1 MDNDRISHILDF
13 IYNIVSE
20 DAKQQTAEIKIV
32 MELVAE
38 VRRCIE
44 QNRHLLPYHLNIID
58 ELHINENGHSRILCK
73 LLQYKSQLGEYVVL
87 KSLLAYIAE
96 QNNEY
101 RSIYIKSPLITQ
113 EQCRIDLWVRDRAG
127 GYTII
132 FENKIY
138 NATDQEA
145 QLSRYID
152 CTKANG
158 FTDEQIFVVYLSQQG
173 SEPAE
178 QSWGTYKSEYEQRCI
193 NLSFRDDILPWL
205 KEYIVPILPDKD
217 HLLRCAVEQYL
228 DYLEGIFSLR
238 TIDKELNMKVEEC
251 IKEKLGLTGQVF
263 DDYRTIRQYQDDIN
277 TVLNH
282 LGTLKD
288 KVEKKMFKEWKD
300 ALTQHYPQLKDNIT
314 LGYLGKDIFVGINL
328 EVCKR
333 PISIRIERETNI
345 FYGVY
350 CADGKDANIN
360 NLIEEA
366 TSYIGGWVNN
376 SSSWYCWKY
385 PESESVVP
393 DLIALIDAIMPLTKQ

>member
-13 IYNIVSE
+13 IDDVVC
-20 DAKQQTAEIKIV
+20 DGAKQQTAEIKFV

-127 GYTII
+127 GYAII

-178 QSWGTYKSEYEQRCI
+178 QSWGTYKSEYEQRYI

-282 LGTLKD
+282 LETLKN
-288 KVEKKMFKEWKD
+288 KAENEMFQEWKTG
-300 ALTQHYPQLKDNIT
+300 LIQHYPDLKNNIT
-314 LGYLGKDIFVGINL
+314 SGNRGKIIFVGINL
-328 EVCKR
+328 QIGEHPV
-333 PISIRIERETNI
+333 RIVIDRDTNI
-345 FYGVY
+345 YYGIY
-350 CADGKDANIN
+350 CVEGKDPNMA
-360 NLIEEA
+360 NLIEGA
-366 TSYIGGWVNN
+366 ISNIGSWESNN
-376 SSSWYCWKY
+376 SWYCWKY
-385 PESESVVP
+385 TELESALP
-393 DLIALIDAIMPLTKQ
+393 NLIELIEAILPLTKQ

>member
-1 MDNDRISHILDF
+1 MDNDRIFHILNF
-13 IYNIVSE
+13 IDNIVSE
-20 DAKQQTAEIKIV
+20 DAKQQASEIKFV

-44 QNRHLLPYHLNIID
+44 QNRHLLPYPLNIID
-58 ELHINENGHSRILCK
+58 ELHINENSHSRILCK

-87 KSLLAYIAE
+87 QSLLGYISG

-101 RSIYIKSPLITQ
+101 RSIYILSPLITQ

-127 GYTII
+127 GYAII
-132 FENKIY
+132 FENKVY

-145 QLSRYID
+145 QLSRYIG

-178 QSWGTYKSEYEQRCI
+178 QSWGTYKSEYEQRYI

-205 KEYIVPILPDKD
+205 KEYVVPILPDKD
-217 HLLRCAVEQYL
+217 YLLRCAVEQYI

-251 IKEKLGLTGQVF
+251 IKEKLGLTGQVY

-277 TVLNH
+277 TVWKH
-282 LGTLKD
+282 FETLKN
-288 KVEKKMFKEWKD
+288 KVENEMFEEWKKG
-300 ALTQHYPQLKDNIT
+300 LIQHFPNYKRNIA
-314 LGYLGKDIFVGINL
+314 LGKRGNRIYVGMNL
-328 EVCKR
+328 EINGN
-333 PISIRIERETNI
+333 PIKVVIERETNI
-345 FYGVY
+345 YYGIY
-350 CADGKDANIN
+350 HENKDDNAERLINQAIPFFDEWNIEN
-360 NLIEEA
+360 D
-366 TSYIGGWVNN
+366 
-376 SSSWYCWKY
+376 WYCWKY
-385 PESESVVP
+385 TDLESALP
-393 DLIALIDAIMPLTKQ
+393 NLIELIEAIMPLTKQ

>member
-20 DAKQQTAEIKIV
+20 GAKQQTAEIKFV

-58 ELHINENGHSRILCK
+58 ELHINENSHSRILCK

-127 GYTII
+127 GYAII

-178 QSWGTYKSEYEQRCI
+178 QSWGTYKSEYEQRYI

-263 DDYRTIRQYQDDIN
+263 DDYRTIRLYQDDIN

-282 LGTLKD
+282 LETLKN
-288 KVEKKMFKEWKD
+288 KAENEMFQEWKTG
-300 ALTQHYPQLKDNIT
+300 LIQHYPDLKNNIT
-314 LGYLGKDIFVGINL
+314 SGNRGKIIFVGINL
-328 EVCKR
+328 QIGEHPV
-333 PISIRIERETNI
+333 RIVIDRDTNI
-345 FYGVY
+345 YYGIY
-350 CADGKDANIN
+350 CVEGKDPNMA
-360 NLIEEA
+360 NLIEGA
-366 TSYIGGWVNN
+366 ISNIGSWESN
-376 SSSWYCWKY
+376 SSWYCWKY
-385 PESESVVP
+385 TELESALP
-393 DLIALIDAIMPLTKQ
+393 NLIELIEAILPLTKQ

>member
-13 IYNIVSE
+13 IDNIVSE
-20 DAKQQTAEIKIV
+20 DAKQQASEIKFVI
-32 MELVAE
+32 ELVAE

-127 GYTII
+127 GYAII

-178 QSWGTYKSEYEQRCI
+178 QSWGTYKSEYEQRYI

-282 LGTLKD
+282 LETLKN
-288 KVEKKMFKEWKD
+288 KAENEMFKEWKTG
-300 ALTQHYPQLKDNIT
+300 LIQHYPDLKNNIT
-314 LGYLGKDIFVGINL
+314 SGNRGKIIFVGINL
-328 EVCKR
+328 QIGEHPV
-333 PISIRIERETNI
+333 RIVIDRDTNI
-345 FYGVY
+345 YYGIY
-350 CADGKDANIN
+350 CVEGKDPNMA
-360 NLIEEA
+360 NLIEDA
-366 TSYIGGWVNN
+366 ISNIGSWESN
-376 SSSWYCWKY
+376 SSWYCWKY
-385 PESESVVP
+385 TDLESALP
-393 DLIALIDAIMPLTKQ
+393 NLIELIEAILPLTKQ

>member
-1 MDNDRISHILDF
+1 MDNDRISRILDF
-13 IYNIVSE
+13 IDNIVSE
-20 DAKQQTAEIKIV
+20 DAKQQTAEIKFV

-127 GYTII
+127 GYAII

-178 QSWGTYKSEYEQRCI
+178 QSWGTYKSEYEQRYI

-205 KEYIVPILPDKD
+205 KEYVVPILPDKD
-217 HLLRCAVEQYL
+217 HLLRCAVEQYI

-282 LGTLKD
+282 LETLKN
-288 KVEKKMFKEWKD
+288 KAENEMFQEWKTG
-300 ALTQHYPQLKDNIT
+300 LIQHYPDLKNNIT
-314 LGYLGKDIFVGINL
+314 SGNRGKIIFVGINL
-328 EVCKR
+328 QIGEHPV
-333 PISIRIERETNI
+333 RIVIDRDTNI
-345 FYGVY
+345 YYGIY
-350 CADGKDANIN
+350 CVEGKDPNMA
-360 NLIEEA
+360 NLIEDA
-366 TSYIGGWVNN
+366 ISNIGSWESN
-376 SSSWYCWKY
+376 SSWYCWKY
-385 PESESVVP
+385 TELESALP
-393 DLIALIDAIMPLTKQ
+393 NLIELIEAILPLTKQ